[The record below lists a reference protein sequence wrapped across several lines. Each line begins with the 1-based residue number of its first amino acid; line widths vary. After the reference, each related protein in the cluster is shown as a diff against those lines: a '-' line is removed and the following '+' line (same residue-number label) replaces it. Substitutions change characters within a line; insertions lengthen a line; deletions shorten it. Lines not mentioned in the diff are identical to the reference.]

1 MSSYSYLFYTKLFD
15 LNETTFLSKDMDE
28 IQHYLME
35 PLISHINEVNEN
47 SEEEIL
53 SAENDELANDDDN
66 IYSDPSDPSEFRVGD
81 SFNDWDIVQDRVNA
95 YAKHHGFVVSK
106 CRLDLDPVDK
116 SIVRRR
122 VFKCWKFGVNK
133 PKKVENISLYRDST
147 SGKTGCPWQV
157 SFYLGKQT
165 GEIRLTKF
173 VNIHNHQCDTKT
185 IELAPRNLRLPQSIL
200 DKIEHYTLD

>member
-66 IYSDPSDPSEFRVGD
+66 IYSDPSDPSEFRV
-81 SFNDWDIVQDRVNA
+81 VN
-95 YAKHHGFVVSK
+95 VV
-106 CRLDLDPVDK
+106 
-116 SIVRRR
+116 
-122 VFKCWKFGVNK
+122 
-133 PKKVENISLYRDST
+133 
-147 SGKTGCPWQV
+147 
-157 SFYLGKQT
+157 
-165 GEIRLTKF
+165 
-173 VNIHNHQCDTKT
+173 
-185 IELAPRNLRLPQSIL
+185 
-200 DKIEHYTLD
+200 